1 MVEDSPEPNIINE
14 DNPSEGYISMDKV
27 LLPKGVEITLRDVLS
42 GVENDYIVINE
53 DYIITS
59 GFDVYLDHVKQGKKI
74 IKVKKRIRNLEKIKL
89 SLF

>member
-1 MVEDSPEPNIINE
+1 
-14 DNPSEGYISMDKV
+14 MDKV

-59 GFDVYLDHVKQGKKI
+59 GFDVYLDHVKQGKK
-74 IKVKKRIRNLEKIKL
+74 NY
-89 SLF
+89 

>member
-14 DNPSEGYISMDKV
+14 NNPSEGYISMDKV
-27 LLPKGVEITLRDVLS
+27 FLPKGVELTLRDVLS

>member
-1 MVEDSPEPNIINE
+1 
-14 DNPSEGYISMDKV
+14 MDKV

>member
-14 DNPSEGYISMDKV
+14 NNPSEGYISMDKV
-27 LLPKGVEITLRDVLS
+27 FLPKGVELTLRDVLS

-59 GFDVYLDHVKQGKKI
+59 GFDFYLDHVKQGKKI

>member
-14 DNPSEGYISMDKV
+14 NNPSEGYISMDKV
-27 LLPKGVEITLRDVLS
+27 FLPKGVELTLRDVLS

-53 DYIITS
+53 DFIITS